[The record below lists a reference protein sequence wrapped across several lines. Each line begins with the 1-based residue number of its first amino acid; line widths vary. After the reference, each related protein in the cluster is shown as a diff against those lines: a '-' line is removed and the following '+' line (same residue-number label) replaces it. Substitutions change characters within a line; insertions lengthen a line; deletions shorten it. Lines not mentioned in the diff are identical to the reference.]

1 VFAFVPVVFAL
12 LRGANSRSNIY
23 DLTVTPTKFPGFSPE
38 AISFLRGL
46 ERNNKREWFQPR
58 KKIYEDHVKKPLEE
72 LVNAVNAELAEFS
85 PRHVTPVKKAI
96 FRIYRDTRFSNDKK
110 PYKTHVAATFFLQ
123 NLGKA
128 AGPCYYFHFTPKEL
142 LIFAG
147 VYMPERE
154 ELLAIRNLI
163 AEQHQDLERLLRG
176 RSLKKTMG
184 ELQGEQLSRV
194 PKGFDKNHPAEDL
207 IRGKQWFLENTLD
220 GRAVTSSRMLPEIV
234 SCFRAAAPM
243 VEFLSQ
249 PFVKRSKPKKLPFMA
264 F

>member
-1 VFAFVPVVFAL
+1 
-12 LRGANSRSNIY
+12 
-23 DLTVTPTKFPGFSPE
+23 VTTTRFPGFSPE
-38 AISFLRGL
+38 AITFLRGL

-58 KKIYEDHVKKPLEE
+58 KNIYEDHVKKPLEE
-72 LVNAVNAELAEFS
+72 LVNAVNSELAEFS

-96 FRIYRDTRFSNDKK
+96 FRIYRDTRFSKDKK

-128 AGPCYYFHFTPKEL
+128 AGPCYYFHFTPKEF

-154 ELLAIRNLI
+154 ELMAIRNLI
-163 AEQHQDLERLLRG
+163 AEQHHDFLQLLRG
-176 RSLKKTMG
+176 RSLKKIMG
-184 ELQGEQLSRV
+184 KLQGEQLSRV
-194 PKGFDKNHPAEDL
+194 PKGFDKDHPAEDL
-207 IRGKQWFLENTLD
+207 IRRKQWFLENTLD
-220 GRAVTSSRMLPEIV
+220 GSAVTSSRMLPEIV
-234 SCFRAAAPM
+234 SSFRAAAPM

-249 PFVKRSKPKKLPFMA
+249 PFVKQSKPKKLLFMA

>member
-1 VFAFVPVVFAL
+1 M
-12 LRGANSRSNIY
+12 
-23 DLTVTPTKFPGFSPE
+23 TPTRFSGFSPK
-38 AISFLRGL
+38 AIAFLRGL

-58 KKIYEDHVKKPLEE
+58 KDTYDEEVKKPLEA

-85 PRHVTPVKKAI
+85 PRHVTPTKKAI
-96 FRIYRDTRFSNDKK
+96 FRIYRDTRFSKDKR
-110 PYKTHVAATFFLQ
+110 PYKTHIAATFFLQ

-154 ELLAIRNLI
+154 ELLAIRNLM
-163 AEQHQDLERLLRG
+163 AERHEQFTALLRQ
-176 RSLKKTMG
+176 RALQKAMG

-194 PKGFDKNHPAEDL
+194 PKGFDKDHPAEAL
-207 IRGKQWFLENTLD
+207 IRRRQWFLENTI
-220 GRAVTSSRMLPEIV
+220 GATVVTSGRMLTEIV
-234 SCFRAAAPM
+234 NRFRAAAPM

-249 PFVKRSKPKKLPFMA
+249 PFVKQNRPKKLMFMA